1 MQSWKGGRNDL
12 PSQDTHGVSA
22 ETGLSETRVLS
33 SAGGYQRALPSVCP
47 YVP

>member
-22 ETGLSETRVLS
+22 KTGLSKTRVFP
-33 SAGGYQRALPSVCP
+33 SAGGYQRAEVFAVLSRR
-47 YVP
+47 

>member
-1 MQSWKGGRNDL
+1 MQSCKGGRNDL

-33 SAGGYQRALPSVCP
+33 SSGGYQTAVVFDVLCRR
-47 YVP
+47 